1 MPSLVPSF
9 VNTEKP
15 TIDIKISTERPSVH
29 MAINTDNP
37 TAIPISCPS
46 ISSSSNLSN
55 EPSFVSSLV
64 PSFVNTE
71 KPTID
76 IKINTESPTVHVAI
90 NTDKPT
96 AIPISYP
103 SISSSSFLLNEQSFM
118 PSLVPSF
125 VNTEKPTIDIKIS
138 TERPSVDMKINTESP
153 TVHMAINT
161 DKPTAIPISYPS

>member
-29 MAINTDNP
+29 MAINTDKP
-37 TAIPISCPS
+37 TAIPISYPS

-76 IKINTESPTVHVAI
+76 VKINTDKPTIDIKINTEKPTVDMKINTGSPTVHVAI
-90 NTDKPT
+90 NTNKPT

-103 SISSSSFLLNEQSFM
+103 SISSSSFLSNEQSFM

-125 VNTEKPTIDIKIS
+125 VNTEK
-138 TERPSVDMKINTESP
+138 
-153 TVHMAINT
+153 
-161 DKPTAIPISYPS
+161 

>member
-1 MPSLVPSF
+1 MAINTDKPTAIPISYPSISSSSNLSNEPSLVPSF

-15 TIDIKISTERPSVH
+15 TIDVK
-29 MAINTDNP
+29 INTD
-37 TAIPISCPS
+37 
-46 ISSSSNLSN
+46 
-55 EPSFVSSLV
+55 
-64 PSFVNTE
+64 
-71 KPTID
+71 KPTMD
-76 IKINTESPTVHVAI
+76 IAI

-153 TVHMAINT
+153 T
-161 DKPTAIPISYPS
+161 